1 MSWIIEKS
9 DNASSAINIQGN
21 SVTCHKEG
29 DYGSPIHVLWK
40 DPAEKSGLYYWQ
52 IEFSQLDEHGV
63 ASVGLTTQDHFKGG
77 YRLKAMEYNGNLT
90 NGIYALVGAF
100 GSVIKQGD
108 TIDILLNLT
117 DSEMKVHLFH
127 NGQPLGLAFHVQ
139 APFPKPLF
147 PVISFYGDGKA
158 AINRSE
164 KIPKMLD
171 RRQEQFK
178 GMDGHWKLVDHP
190 QYSECIGYHF
200 RLFKPVRADSNTYCL
215 WTSIVN
221 DISCDL
227 VHDPFTNKWTNKGI
241 QTTLMDGDDELL
253 RKEEV
258 MLNLLDEITNVGL
271 QGQHLVMMLN
281 GNQVKFERYTQ
292 DPSIAYTKNVFTEEY

>member
-77 YRLKAMEYNGNLT
+77 Y
-90 NGIYALVGAF
+90 
-100 GSVIKQGD
+100 
-108 TIDILLNLT
+108 
-117 DSEMKVHLFH
+117 
-127 NGQPLGLAFHVQ
+127 
-139 APFPKPLF
+139 
-147 PVISFYGDGKA
+147 SFYGDGKA